1 MKRVYIL
8 VLFITLSFALLSQE
22 SLKVLFVGNSYTY
35 VNDLPAIITKLAQS
49 NNKTILA
56 TSYTSGG
63 ARFMTHWQNEN
74 LKQEIKNGNY
84 DIMILQGQS
93 QEVAFPPSQLQ
104 TEVYPYA
111 QKLDSLFKVYNH
123 EGRVIFF
130 MTWGYKY
137 GDANNCPFYPPFC
150 TYESMSMELCQNYST
165 MAHDF
170 QSEISPI
177 GNAWLYVYN
186 QNPYSFDFH
195 SSDNS
200 HPNIKGSYFTA
211 CVLYTTI
218 FQTSIFSNYYASLT
232 FEDALFLQQTA
243 SSLFENNTL
252 STCNDFSSL
261 NIQIKQN
268 NFSVYYSQQNNTLT
282 ISSLN
287 NTSDAR
293 VEIYNALGVK
303 VKEVVLSNLSQYVL
317 DVKAIKKGYYIVR
330 VSDKENVF
338 TYSFVR

>member
-1 MKRVYIL
+1 MKRVCIL
-8 VLFITLSFALLSQE
+8 ILFTTLSFVLKSQE
-22 SLKVLFVGNSYTY
+22 SIKVLFVGNSYTY
-35 VNDLPAIITKLAQS
+35 VNDLPTILTQLAQS

-93 QEVAFPPSQLQ
+93 QEVAFPPLQ
-104 TEVYPYA
+104 FQAEVYPYA
-111 QKLDSLFKVYNH
+111 QKLDSLFKVYNPD
-123 EGRVIFF
+123 GRVIFF

-150 TYESMSMELCQNYST
+150 TYESMSMELCQNYSS
-165 MAHDF
+165 MANNF
-170 QSEISPI
+170 QSEVSPI

-186 QNPYSFDFH
+186 QNPSSFDFH

-200 HPNIKGSYFTA
+200 HPSTKGSYFTA

-218 FQTSIFSNYYASLT
+218 FQTSIFSNYYAGLIV
-232 FEDALFLQQTA
+232 EDALYLQQTA
-243 SSLFENNTL
+243 SALFENNTL

-261 NIQIKQN
+261 NSQIEQN
-268 NFSVYYSQQNNTLT
+268 NFSVYHSQQNNTLM

-287 NTSDAR
+287 NSDAR

-303 VKEVVLSNLSQYVL
+303 VKEVILNNLSQYVL

-330 VSDKENVF
+330 ISDKENVF
-338 TYSFVR
+338 TYNFVR